1 MKNRWKTAFFVL
13 FGLVVIVFAA
23 LIIMAILPGE
33 KSEAEP
39 AKNIDEDKHVG
50 FAIRT
55 NREDVN
61 KLVNYY
67 LEKEIGSSP
76 IDYRVQVEDDVALYG
91 SVPFF
96 SQELDM
102 KMAFEPEA
110 LENGDLL
117 LKQTNLQVGRLPL
130 PVPYVLDF
138 IRKNYKLPAG
148 VEILPNEEVIYVHMQ
163 ELKLKSDAKL
173 KANTFDLK
181 NDDISFT
188 LLVPVKE

>member
-13 FGLVVIVFAA
+13 LGLV
-23 LIIMAILPGE
+23 LITVVGLLVMAILPGE
-33 KSEAEP
+33 KPKPSE
-39 AKNIDEDKHVG
+39 KIDESGHVG
-50 FAIRT
+50 FLIRT
-55 NREDVN
+55 NKEDVN

-67 LEKEIGSSP
+67 LEKEVGNAP
-76 IDYRVQVEDDVALYG
+76 IDYKVQVEDEVALYG

-110 LENGDLL
+110 LKNGDLL
-117 LKQTNLQVGRLPL
+117 LNQTTLQVGRLKL
-130 PVPYVLDF
+130 PVPYVLDY

-148 VEILPNEEVIYVHMQ
+148 VEILPNDESIYIHMK

-181 NDDISFT
+181 KDDISFT
-188 LLVPVKE
+188 LLVPVSE